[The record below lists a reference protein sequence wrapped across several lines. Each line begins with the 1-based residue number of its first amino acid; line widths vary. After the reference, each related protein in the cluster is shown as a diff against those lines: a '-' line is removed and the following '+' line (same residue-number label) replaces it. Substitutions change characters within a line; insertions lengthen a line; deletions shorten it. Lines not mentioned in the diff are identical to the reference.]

1 MNKLQIE
8 KQLDRLYKFWLKN
21 EPTLRDLENNDIED
35 IPYEVEEKMNTN
47 QKQFI
52 ASMLKVMV
60 EFQNHPNIEEK

>member
-21 EPTLRDLENNDIED
+21 YPTLRHLENNDIED

>member
-21 EPTLRDLENNDIED
+21 EPTLRHLENNDIED

-60 EFQNHPNIEEK
+60 EFQNHPNLEEK